1 MYQNENI
8 ISFPCSRWFA
18 FQRYEFL
25 MHYWSELL
33 FKMERQISGSK
44 KKKTQRS
51 ESSSGIFQVFQRTN
65 NIKIKAARLK
75 SNNRN
80 VTGNAHHSRNSINVN
95 TNVGEI

>member
-1 MYQNENI
+1 MKTLLA
-8 ISFPCSRWFA
+8 SHVA
-18 FQRYEFL
+18 GG
-25 MHYWSELL
+25 LL
-33 FKMERQISGSK
+33 FSVMNFSCITGQNSCLKWKDRYLDQ